1 MTSLD
6 RITVAARAFCIAAIL
21 GLSLVTGNVVALQ
34 ATVLLAALAGSAS
47 FVAVSTRIPQ
57 FWVAAFEAVIIGL
70 LVGLILPSP
79 SALLLLPYLAIPA
92 LSAGIAQGMS
102 GLLGVVF
109 AETTSLFVLVFL
121 PLSGRSELADL
132 LDSVATW
139 LLTSLGVGLLGVWLR
154 HYGKIPPQPDSSYES
169 ARRLL
174 TQLRTVARRL
184 SSGLDTGSM
193 AIQLLAAVND
203 HLHPSRAVVF
213 IRTEGGILT
222 PIGYDGLGAREQLR
236 PDDEAVTSCWEEFAA
251 VTLPHPSEPLPS
263 QRLALPLRVGT
274 RMIGVVLADR
284 AEAPPGEGVS
294 RLMAELDD
302 HALRLD
308 AALAF
313 DEVRSVATQEERH
326 RLAREI
332 HDGVAQEIASLGYVV
347 DEIHAQAQ
355 TDEQRESLRILRSEL
370 TRVVGELRHS
380 IFDLRSDISPSA
392 GIGSVLS
399 DYVREVGTRSGITVH
414 LTLDE
419 SPVRL
424 RSEVE
429 TELLRIAQEAITNAR
444 KHSGA
449 DNLWV
454 DCRILPPFARV
465 TVTDD
470 GNGLVES
477 REGSYGLKIMRERAQ
492 RIDARLEIRPGS
504 GREPGQ
510 GTSVVITVGSE
521 PQASPISSKDVP
533 WQSVR

>member
-1 MTSLD
+1 MTSFD

-21 GLSLVTGNVVALQ
+21 GLSLVTGNLVALQ

-47 FVAVSTRIPQ
+47 FVAVSTRVPQ
-57 FWVAAFEAVIIGL
+57 IWVAAFEAVIIGL

-79 SALLLLPYLAIPA
+79 SALLLLPYLAIPT

-102 GLLGVVF
+102 GLLGVVL
-109 AETTSLFVLVFL
+109 AEIASLFVLSLL
-121 PLSGRSELADL
+121 PFRGGSELADL
-132 LDSVATW
+132 LDPVAPW

-154 HYGKIPPQPDSSYES
+154 HYGKLPPQPDSSYES

-193 AIQLLAAVND
+193 AVQLLATVND
-203 HLHPSRAVVF
+203 HLQTTRAAVF

-222 PIGYDGLGAREQLR
+222 PIGYHGFDAREQLR
-236 PDDEAVTSCWEEFAA
+236 PDDEAVTSCWQEFEAI
-251 VTLPHPSEPLPS
+251 TIPHPSDPLPS

-274 RMIGVVLADR
+274 RMIGAVLADC
-284 AEAPPGEGVS
+284 AESPPRESVS
-294 RLMAELDD
+294 RLMSEVDD

-308 AALAF
+308 TALTF

-355 TDEQRESLRILRSEL
+355 NDEQRESLRMLRSEL

-380 IFDLRSDISPSA
+380 IFDLRSEISPAA

-399 DYVREVGTRSGITVH
+399 EYVRQVGARSGITVH

-424 RSEVE
+424 RAEVE

-477 REGSYGLKIMRERAQ
+477 REGSYGLKIMRERAS
-492 RIDARLEIRPGS
+492 RIDARLDIRPGS
-504 GREPGQ
+504 GRESGR

-521 PQASPISSKDVP
+521 PQAPSISSKDVP